1 MDQWIH
7 PLLSC
12 SRSPP
17 WRFWWHSLKAASSS
31 SLCRGSD
38 LNATAIAFH
47 YAMDFVRIFLPQV
60 SYIFQHQAVF
70 FVLCEKLDALSA
82 GNWEQLGQQGV
93 PIPHFAEEVKHLS
106 STSLGTQLPCL
117 FGWVAALLCELRVQQ
132 ALFIMK
138 ANRLKHGEA
147 PIPKRQKKLERMLAS
162 EASQEDVMNDLYGTE
177 PWPLPELKIPSL
189 EGLADPKDISLVET
203 SGHRALTLL
212 DSSGWAKFS
221 DLLEALPPGELG
233 PALDASALV
242 MALQFQA
249 PAMAQGQV
257 PLRYFKVWAV
267 SAHPSLLLEPISQWR
282 KIADITEVVM
292 MTMLST
298 SHCTDAENVSL
309 VCDDEM
315 QDMFH
320 QLGTR
325 EDGLGHFPVVENFHE
340 FVGNF
345 LHRAKDF
352 LQSDLLLCGEPAFL
366 CWLLYEYK
374 PVVGYLGNPLGAY
387 LTAKW
392 QMLFYD
398 FVAKTPQASLQLV
411 FMSPPIAAQAYW
423 QMGRRIPVM
432 RPVADYLGVSYA
444 PATLD
449 VLITK
454 QDPPFLEMKCCPL
467 EVYTFW
473 DFQCILNEGAQ
484 LLPGTQATPAETR
497 PVRFRYMSHL
507 EDRSWKAW
515 SSFRAAVVLPYDAQT
530 LVFYE
535 LYSLGMPLL
544 VPEETLLPLFFMRS
558 YGYDGSVQHQ
568 RPGWQLTRSGA
579 AWGPWHQAW
588 SSLAELFGFLLP
600 SRAEKLSSTSAAMRQ
615 ALEMR
620 AWQMVLTK
628 EMWIDFGMVPLCHSC
643 VFR

>member
-82 GNWEQLGQQGV
+82 GNWEQGV

-132 ALFIMK
+132 
-138 ANRLKHGEA
+138 
-147 PIPKRQKKLERMLAS
+147 
-162 EASQEDVMNDLYGTE
+162 DVMNDLYGTE

-189 EGLADPKDISLVET
+189 EDSQDSQDSEKMEIMAALRRRDEKQLMRLQSAGRWILRDLIHG
-203 SGHRALTLL
+203 GHRALTLL

-454 QDPPFLEMKCCPL
+454 Q
-467 EVYTFW
+467 VYTFW

-579 AWGPWHQAW
+579 AWGPWHQGSFNELRWWAMYSDLARLPHLLAW

-615 ALEMR
+615 VTQQHRQRSLNFWR
-620 AWQMVLTK
+620 ACLANGLDQGDV
-628 EMWIDFGMVPLCHSC
+628 D
-643 VFR
+643 